1 MDENQ
6 YEQAEKL
13 QQAQIEAG
21 ISRIKRYEGESLS
34 ECAECGDEI
43 PEGRRAAVPGV
54 QHCLACAQ
62 RADIRKSGVRRG

>member
-6 YEQAEKL
+6 YEMAETL
-13 QQAQIEAG
+13 QRAQIEAG
-21 ISRIKRYEGESLS
+21 ISRIQRYEGESLS

-54 QHCLACAQ
+54 QHCVSCAQ
-62 RADIRKSGVRRG
+62 RADTRKSGVRRG

>member
-21 ISRIKRYEGESLS
+21 ISRIQRYEGESLS

-54 QHCLACAQ
+54 QNCVACAQ
-62 RADIRKSGVRRG
+62 RADIRKSGVRRV

>member
-6 YEQAEKL
+6 YEQVEKL

-21 ISRIKRYEGESLS
+21 ISRIQRYEGESLS

-43 PEGRRAAVPGV
+43 PEGRRVAVPGV
-54 QHCLACAQ
+54 QHCVACAQ
-62 RADIRKSGVRRG
+62 RADIRKSGVRRV

>member
-21 ISRIKRYEGESLS
+21 ISRIQRYEGESLS

-43 PEGRRAAVPGV
+43 PEGRRVAVPGV
-54 QHCLACAQ
+54 QHCVSFAQ
-62 RADIRKSGVRRG
+62 RADIRKSGARRV

>member
-21 ISRIKRYEGESLS
+21 ISRIQRYEGESLS

-43 PEGRRAAVPGV
+43 PEGRRVAVPGV
-54 QHCLACAQ
+54 QHCVSCAQ
-62 RADIRKSGVRRG
+62 LIDLKANGVRRV

>member
-21 ISRIKRYEGESLS
+21 ISRIQRYEGESLS

-43 PEGRRAAVPGV
+43 PEGRRVAVPGV

>member
-13 QQAQIEAG
+13 QQAQIDAG
-21 ISRIKRYEGESLS
+21 ISRIQRYEGESLS

-43 PEGRRAAVPGV
+43 PEGRRVAVPGV
-54 QHCLACAQ
+54 QHCVQCAEHLSV
-62 RADIRKSGVRRG
+62 KKNGVRRV

>member
-21 ISRIKRYEGESLS
+21 ISRIQRYEGESLS

-54 QHCLACAQ
+54 QHCVSCAQ
-62 RADIRKSGVRRG
+62 RADIRKSGVRRV